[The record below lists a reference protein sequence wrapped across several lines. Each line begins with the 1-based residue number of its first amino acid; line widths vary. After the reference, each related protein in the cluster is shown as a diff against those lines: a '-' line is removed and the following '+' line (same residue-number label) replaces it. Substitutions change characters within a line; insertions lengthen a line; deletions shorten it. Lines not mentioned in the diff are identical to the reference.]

1 MEVYIIVTIII
12 IIIIII
18 IFIIYI
24 TYNYPGLCLS
34 SCINDSGGISHIVG
48 EYDIFDDD
56 QVGEIM
62 ENVNIMV
69 EEDCFRTVNS
79 VMDVVGYPTYLYPGN
94 VANDDIYNKE
104 SDYYHERNK
113 HNNILL
119 DNVSFIYKII
129 INKLN
134 YITGKECEYPTYK
147 KGMYKNTKYISHYI
161 YPLPG
166 FHIFKGG
173 SWLGSGWDVASLH
186 VDLQFNK
193 LNFES
198 NTLYKFD
205 MDDVFSFTIPIH
217 IPNNS
222 GLYIYDKKQEDINS
236 MMPLPYSLRNEQ
248 KYKINYDVGKMYIHD
263 GLHYH
268 MISSFISDVDNNR
281 ITIQGHGIYC
291 KTTNSYWI
299 YW

>member
-1 MEVYIIVTIII
+1 MYIII
-12 IIIIII
+12 IIILIIF

-24 TYNYPGLCLS
+24 SIKYPGLFLP
-34 SCINDSGGISHIVG
+34 SCTDDDISGISHIVG
-48 EYDIFDDD
+48 EYDIFDDMYINEIIES
-56 QVGEIM
+56 VGIM
-62 ENVNIMV
+62 EQ
-69 EEDCFRTVNS
+69 EDCSNTINS
-79 VMDVVGYPTYLYPGN
+79 VMDVVGYPTYIYPGN
-94 VANDDIYNKE
+94 ITNDDIYDKN
-104 SDYYHERNK
+104 SLYYSERNK

-119 DNVSFIYKII
+119 DNVSFIYPII
-129 INKLN
+129 INKLK

-147 KGMYKNTKYISHYI
+147 KGVYKHTKHISDYI
-161 YPLPG
+161 YSLPG

-198 NTLYKFD
+198 NILHQFD
-205 MDDVFSFTIPIH
+205 MDDVFSFTIPIQM
-217 IPNNS
+217 PDNS
-222 GLYIYDKKQEDINS
+222 GLYIYDKTREDISDALPLSYS
-236 MMPLPYSLRNEQ
+236 MRNYK

-268 MISSFISDVDNNR
+268 MISSFVSDVDHDR

-291 KTTNSYWI
+291 KTTHSYWI